1 MHNSK
6 IISFGM
12 FFLCSLFLHPLH
24 SSPVLGNCEI
34 FPANNIWNT
43 PIDTLPV
50 HPLSEAYVRSIGI
63 QKKLKADFGSG
74 LWEGQPIGI
83 PFIVVSETS
92 PVPISF
98 EYSKESE
105 PGPYP
110 IPHNAPIEGGETSDG
125 DRHVLVLEQKT
136 CKLYELYS
144 ARKKEKSWTAVS
156 GAVFDL
162 KSNRLRSANWTS
174 ADAAGLPILPGL
186 VRYEEIVSGEIKHAI
201 RFTAKKTQKAY
212 LWPARHYASKITDK
226 NVPPMGTRFRLK
238 ANFNIEGFSKENQII
253 LRALKKYGMILA
265 DNGSDWFLSGAPNEN
280 WNNDQLHKLGK
291 VLGNQFEAVNSESFI
306 LSPDSG
312 EVKQN

>member
-1 MHNSK
+1 MNYRK
-6 IISFGM
+6 I
-12 FFLCSLFLHPLH
+12 FLLVTLFTNILFLHSLNSNPK
-24 SSPVLGNCEI
+24 LGKCEV

-43 PIDTLPV
+43 PIDTLPL
-50 HPLSEAYVRSIGI
+50 HPLSEVYVRSIGT

-74 LWEGQPIGI
+74 LWEGSPIGI
-83 PFIVVSETS
+83 PFILTSDVS
-92 PVPISF
+92 PVAISF
-98 EYSKESE
+98 EYSEESE

-110 IPHNAPIEGGETSDG
+110 IPTNAPVEGGDTSNG

-144 ARKKEKSWTAVS
+144 ARKKGKAWTAGS
-156 GAVFDL
+156 GAIFDL
-162 KSNRLRSANWTS
+162 KSNQLRPANWTS

-186 VRYEEIVSGEIKHAI
+186 VRYEEVASGEITHAI
-201 RFTAKKTQKAY
+201 RFTAKRTQKAY
-212 LWPARHYASKITDK
+212 VWPARHYASKITDK

-238 ANFNIEGFSKENQII
+238 ASFNIDGFSKENQVI

-265 DNGSDWFLSGAPNEN
+265 DNGSDWFMSGSPNEN

-291 VLGNQFEAVNSESFI
+291 VLGNQFEAVDSESLI

-312 EVKQN
+312 ETRQN

>member
-1 MHNSK
+1 MKHSK
-6 IISFGM
+6 TILIGA
-12 FFLCSLFLHPLH
+12 FLLSSVFLHPLN
-24 SSPVLGNCEI
+24 SNPRLGSCEV

-43 PIDTLPV
+43 PIDTLPL
-50 HPLSEAYVRSIGI
+50 HSLSEAYVRSIGT

-74 LWEGQPIGI
+74 LWEGSPIGI
-83 PFIVVSETS
+83 PFILTSEVS
-92 PVPISF
+92 PVAVSF
-98 EYSKESE
+98 EYSEESE

-110 IPHNAPIEGGETSDG
+110 IPPNAPVEGGDTSNG

-144 ARKKEKSWTAVS
+144 ARKKGKVWTAGS

-162 KSNRLRSANWTS
+162 KSNRLRPANWTS

-186 VRYEEIVSGEIKHAI
+186 VRHEEVASGEIKHAI
-201 RFTAKKTQKAY
+201 RFTAKRTQKAY

-238 ANFNIEGFSKENQII
+238 ADFNIEGFSKENQII

-291 VLGNQFEAVNSESFI
+291 VLGNHFEAVDSESLI

-312 EVKQN
+312 EARQN